1 MRVLVA
7 RAGALGDVVLLGP
20 ALWDLREAGCRVELL
35 APARLAAPLL
45 ASGLVDG
52 VLDLE
57 SADLAHL
64 LTDQP
69 SAAWEQRLAACQ
81 AAVLFSRSH
90 ELEQALTRRVPRVVT
105 RAPRP
110 PEGTHAAEWYRSP
123 LAQLHLRRVEL
134 LPPWPTAPLA
144 PATDRLLD
152 RLGGPGFVSA
162 HPGSG
167 SPRKNW
173 AAERFVAVA
182 RGLSAGR
189 PWLHVRGPAEA
200 AHRTPEGALPAHDLP
215 LDQLAALL
223 ARTGLHLGNDAGV
236 SHLAAAV
243 GAPTVCL
250 FGPTDA
256 SCWAPLGPRVRV
268 VLAPQGN
275 LERLGVETVAAAARA
290 LRSEALAPPCG

>member
-7 RAGALGDVVLLGP
+7 RAGALGDLVLLGP
-20 ALWDLREAGCRVELL
+20 ALWDLREAGSRVELL
-35 APARLAAPLL
+35 APARLAAPL
-45 ASGLVDG
+45 AAGGLVDG

-57 SADLAHL
+57 SADVAQL
-64 LTDQP
+64 LTGQP
-69 SAAWEQRLAACQ
+69 PPAWEQRLAACG
-81 AAVLFSRSH
+81 AAVVLSRSH
-90 ELEQALTRRVPRVVT
+90 ELAQALTRRVPRVLT
-105 RAPRP
+105 RAPQP
-110 PEGTHAAEWYRSP
+110 PEGTHTAEWYRSALAP
-123 LAQLHLRRVEL
+123 LGLPRVEP
-134 LPPWPTAPLA
+134 LPPWPTAPLT
-144 PATDRLLD
+144 PATERLLD

-173 AAERFVAVA
+173 AAERFAAVA
-182 RGLSAGR
+182 RALCVGR

-200 AHRTPEGALPAHDLP
+200 SHRTPDGALPAHDLP

-223 ARTGLHLGNDAGV
+223 ARAGLHLGNDSGV

-256 SCWAPLGPRVRV
+256 RCWAPLGPRVRV
-268 VLAPQGN
+268 VLAPQGD
-275 LERLGVETVAAAARA
+275 LERLGVETVAAAARG